1 MARRDD
7 PCTVAAMRAD
17 VTGVVTAGAVTVT
30 SGARTGANGTRLRPP
45 PKPAL
50 RPLVTGGF
58 AFVTHPMRRAR

>member
-1 MARRDD
+1 
-7 PCTVAAMRAD
+7 MRAD